1 MTVSIMPADWDFG
14 EKTPVTLGGAPLDRK
29 DRALSSVGHISSV
42 TTLGRTSGAKRV
54 PLPPPPQTCM
64 PAPRVLRHMDRQ
76 THADRDNSSPTKVH
90 SKGEV
95 FIPIFQRRRVGA
107 QRG

>member
-54 PLPPPPQTCM
+54 PLPPPTDLYASTQGPEAYGQTDAC
-64 PAPRVLRHMDRQ
+64 RQ
-76 THADRDNSSPTKVH
+76 RQLLPH
-90 SKGEV
+90 KG
-95 FIPIFQRRRVGA
+95 PL
-107 QRG
+107 